1 MDSQKLENILN
12 LALDAGEEEREKSPS
27 LRTGYLRAEKK
38 WELIVRYY
46 GEIDGL
52 RQAGIGVEKLL
63 GGYAILTTP
72 EGLIPYVASLPQI
85 EYVEKPNRLYFQTDG
100 GRAASCVT
108 VLQEGRE
115 GLTGRGVLVAVIDSG
130 IDYAHPDFRNEDGT
144 TRIRELWDQS
154 QGRVYTEEEINEAL
168 ASGEEERRRLVP
180 SVDVSGHG
188 TAVAGIAA
196 GGGRSQGGRNRGV
209 AYEST
214 ILAVK
219 LGSRGEGS
227 FPWTTELMRALDYS
241 VRRGEQWGM
250 PLAVNLSF
258 GNTYGSHDGFSL
270 LETYLDRAAGYGRT
284 SIVVGTGNEGAGNGH
299 ASGEVGKGETAYAEL
314 AVGTYETGFGLQL
327 WKSYV
332 DELEVSLEA
341 PSGRVIG
348 PVEPFMG
355 AQRLTYGNTEILIY
369 HGYPSPYS
377 QSQEI
382 YFDFIPRG
390 DYVDSGIWKVRIRG
404 AEVVTGRYDLWLPPA
419 STLSGSTHFLK
430 PDPQITL
437 TIPATSSMAV
447 SVGAYDSRYRSY
459 ADFSGRGYT
468 RLTSQVK
475 PDLAAQGVGIMAP
488 RAGGGYEMFTGTSF
502 AAPFVTGAA
511 ALLMEWGIIRG
522 NDPYLYGEKLKA
534 CLRRG
539 AARFPA
545 QEAWPNPQMGYG
557 ALCVRDSLPLPSP

>member
-1 MDSQKLENILN
+1 M
-12 LALDAGEEEREKSPS
+12 
-27 LRTGYLRAEKK
+27 
-38 WELIVRYY
+38 
-46 GEIDGL
+46 
-52 RQAGIGVEKLL
+52 
-63 GGYAILTTP
+63 
-72 EGLIPYVASLPQI
+72 
-85 EYVEKPNRLYFQTDG
+85 
-100 GRAASCVT
+100 
-108 VLQEGRE
+108 
-115 GLTGRGVLVAVIDSG
+115 
-130 IDYAHPDFRNEDGT
+130 
-144 TRIRELWDQS
+144 
-154 QGRVYTEEEINEAL
+154 
-168 ASGEEERRRLVP
+168 
-180 SVDVSGHG
+180 
-188 TAVAGIAA
+188 
-196 GGGRSQGGRNRGV
+196 
-209 AYEST
+209 
-214 ILAVK
+214 
-219 LGSRGEGS
+219 
-227 FPWTTELMRALDYS
+227 
-241 VRRGEQWGM
+241 
-250 PLAVNLSF
+250 
-258 GNTYGSHDGFSL
+258 
-270 LETYLDRAAGYGRT
+270 
-284 SIVVGTGNEGAGNGH
+284 
-299 ASGEVGKGETAYAEL
+299 
-314 AVGTYETGFGLQL
+314 
-327 WKSYV
+327 

-404 AEVVTGRYDLWLPPA
+404 EEVVTGRYDLWLPPA
-419 STLSGSTHFLK
+419 STLSGSTRFLK

-437 TIPATSSMAV
+437 TIPATSSMAI

-475 PDLAAQGVGIMAP
+475 PDLAAPGVGIMAP